1 MEHQHTISNC
11 SGPSASENTQ
21 LRIEVTVLR
30 AHNIRKRRHL
40 KNRVFVTVTNRET
53 TKKTASVSL
62 EGRAAQWDQK
72 LDAFY
77 VRPSSHLVLC
87 LYAAHTDTLIGTH
100 QILIPVE
107 SQIDIPVILSND
119 DGRAGQSIQPIT
131 LYLTLTVSADA
142 NTTNAIA
149 SEVDGSPATHP
160 SMTQD
165 PIKGV
170 TTSEPLSPTTDHV
183 LIDTSAPMPS
193 LPDVQAAM
201 SPTGDALRDTDEAIK
216 AIDLS
221 DTWAGAVARIKWTM
235 DTLSAAAGLHPY
247 AQMACGLL
255 LAIPKTLLEQF
266 QSDDNVRTL
275 LVAVHDAF
283 DFANQE
289 NTLKSIKRES
299 RQARI
304 LTLMLQHACNCCDLI
319 RSYAKDSQF

>member
-1 MEHQHTISNC
+1 MEHQHTISIW
-11 SGPSASENTQ
+11 SDPSASENTQ

-30 AHNIRKRRHL
+30 VHNIKKRRRL

-53 TKKTASVSL
+53 TKKTASVSID
-62 EGRAAQWDQK
+62 GRAAQWDQK

-87 LYAAHTDTLIGTH
+87 LYAERLEHTDTLIGTH

-107 SQIDIPVILSND
+107 SQIDIPVVLSNG

-142 NTTNAIA
+142 NNTNAIA

-160 SMTQD
+160 TMTQD
-165 PIKGV
+165 PIIGV
-170 TTSEPLSPTTDHV
+170 TASEPLSPTTVHV
-183 LIDTSAPMPS
+183 PIETSAPMPS
-193 LPDVQAAM
+193 LPDVQVVM

-216 AIDLS
+216 TIDLS

-255 LAIPKTLLEQF
+255 LAIPKVHRFALL
-266 QSDDNVRTL
+266 S
-275 LVAVHDAF
+275 
-283 DFANQE
+283 
-289 NTLKSIKRES
+289 
-299 RQARI
+299 
-304 LTLMLQHACNCCDLI
+304 
-319 RSYAKDSQF
+319 